1 MKTITVRDLQKGIR
15 KTVEAAQKHRVV
27 VTRNGRP
34 SALLIGV
41 EGEDWESVVLQTSA
55 PFWKLIEKRRREKA
69 VSLGQMRRRLGLARR
84 KRAG

>member
-1 MKTITVRDLQKGIR
+1 MKTISVRDLQKGIR
-15 KTVEAAQKHRVV
+15 KTVEASQKDQVV

-41 EGEDWESVVLQTSA
+41 EGKDWESIVLQTNA
-55 PFWKLIEKRRREKA
+55 PFWKMIEKSRRDKTIPLSE
-69 VSLGQMRRRLGLARR
+69 MRRRLGLSRR